1 MYVGRLVA
9 VGRTP
14 EGKATAIYRVSSRSF
29 PNRTA
34 VKTERGVA
42 VVPKAG
48 FEGDVH
54 KNPYIAYNCCRQ
66 AGSTII
72 VTNGSQTDPITEKI
86 ASGMSPRDAMVGSLL
101 ALDYEKDDYNTPRIA
116 AVIDAGAS
124 VGWLGVVRHTG
135 LNVRS
140 FEIAPGRCFYVCT
153 YEHDDCLVGYTE
165 AMPATT
171 AEEATKTIIEHGV
184 FAEMTNPVTSVAAV
198 ENADGG
204 FDVAMYEVP
213 VKE

>member
-14 EGKATAIYRVSSRSF
+14 KGKATAIYRVSSRSF

-86 ASGMSPRDAMVGSLL
+86 ASGMTPRDAMVGSLL

-135 LNVRS
+135 LNVRG
-140 FEIAPGRCFYVCT
+140 FEIAPGQCFYVCT
-153 YEHDDCLVGYTE
+153 YEHDDCIVDYTE

-171 AEEATKTIIEHGV
+171 AEEATKTIIEHGI

-198 ENADGG
+198 ENADGD

-213 VKE
+213 VAE